1 MGSHQDLILGT
12 NHLAKAFQPLFT
24 PLPDCNH
31 SIPAFECI
39 HVVHI
44 GTHCCKNA
52 AWVCSYV
59 CIDRGRDC
67 SKLMLCAAM
76 FTLQRTGREIERL
89 QQTDEISPIFLNE
102 DSHFPPPV
110 GQCVSWHKVKRKRRQ
125 LRTQKDYPTMK
136 NITLLQKLTSLI
148 GFQMFGKNPQR

>member
-1 MGSHQDLILGT
+1 M
-12 NHLAKAFQPLFT
+12 LFT
-24 PLPDCNH
+24 LVH
-31 SIPAFECI
+31 T
-39 HVVHI
+39 VVKMQL
-44 GTHCCKNA
+44 GCA
-52 AWVCSYV
+52 AMFALTV
-59 CIDRGRDC
+59 RDC
-67 SKLMLCAAM
+67 SKLVLCAAM
-76 FTLQRTGREIERL
+76 FTLQRIEREIERL
-89 QQTDEISPIFLNE
+89 LQTDEISPIFLNE